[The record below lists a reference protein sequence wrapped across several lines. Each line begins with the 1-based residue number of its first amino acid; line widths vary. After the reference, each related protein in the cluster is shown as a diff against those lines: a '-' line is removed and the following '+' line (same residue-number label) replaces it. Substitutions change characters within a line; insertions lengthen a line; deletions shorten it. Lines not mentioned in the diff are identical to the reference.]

1 MTQTE
6 LFLGL
11 RVKKIQ
17 NEYSTQRT
25 NVWEPLG
32 TNSIKVFTERILTT
46 DYSKLLEKK
55 KHYIQTN
62 KLSVTMNT
70 NDGYQMRI
78 NQ

>member
-1 MTQTE
+1 MSIVHRE
-6 LFLGL
+6 LMFGNLL
-11 RVKKIQ
+11 VPILYK
-17 NEYSTQRT
+17 S
-25 NVWEPLG
+25 
-32 TNSIKVFTERILTT
+32 FTERILTT

-78 NQ
+78 DQ